1 MPSCC
6 ADEDILPEDTRVKPD
21 EIGII
26 SVRVFLVD
34 NWRRSDGGSG
44 RKYRI
49 QDHPPA
55 VVDERG
61 KKAGGHCVS

>member
-1 MPSCC
+1 MPSGC
-6 ADEDILPEDTRVKPD
+6 ADEDIIHDVRVKPD

-26 SVRVFLVD
+26 SVRVFLAE
-34 NWRRSDGGSG
+34 NLRRDAGPS
-44 RKYRI
+44 KEYRI

-55 VVDERG
+55 VVDERE